1 MLLPPFSE
9 ELPDWALG
17 PPDWA
22 LGPPDWETGSARL
35 AWVDRTSS
43 VASGKN
49 LAGISGCST
58 YIILD
63 ESQAF
68 DGRPSQAFI
77 RAMQR
82 NLIAR
87 REGGGGWFLS
97 DTNNQLRL
105 PTSRGHLLCLS
116 QFSPGVIAQAADHH
130 QVFRITAGRQDYS
143 QNDQSIHTQLAGL
156 LESRRRVQLLA
167 QQPLLLVFFILFF
180 FISYC
185 HIHHVLP
192 LTASLSSIF
201 WRHPCLHALRQFRA
215 DLVVSFSSVR
225 GAKMIL
231 KLCGL
236 SLFG

>member
-1 MLLPPFSE
+1 MVLLPPFSE
-9 ELPDWALG
+9 EL
-17 PPDWA
+17 PDWA

-87 REGGGGWFLS
+87 GGGGS
-97 DTNNQLRL
+97 QRYEQ
-105 PTSRGHLLCLS
+105 PT
-116 QFSPGVIAQAADHH
+116 AAADITRSPV
-130 QVFRITAGRQDYS
+130 VFVA
-143 QNDQSIHTQLAGL
+143 
-156 LESRRRVQLLA
+156 
-167 QQPLLLVFFILFF
+167 IL
-180 FISYC
+180 
-185 HIHHVLP
+185 P
-192 LTASLSSIF
+192 
-201 WRHPCLHALRQFRA
+201 
-215 DLVVSFSSVR
+215 
-225 GAKMIL
+225 
-231 KLCGL
+231 
-236 SLFG
+236 